1 MQKRVFF
8 GIILGLL
15 ALNLAVGM
23 YVFAARWS
31 LAANAPQGAVVQQ
44 PTPKPVVGR
53 DVPPP
58 NPLRDGGPA
67 QPILELL
74 PVGMLLLIVVA
85 VVWYRSRKQLAPST
99 DIEHP
104 SS

>member
-15 ALNLAVGM
+15 ALNVALGG
-23 YVFAARWS
+23 YVYVAKSS
-31 LAANAPQGAVVQQ
+31 LATSAPQGAVQQ
-44 PTPKPVVGR
+44 PAPTPIIGR

-74 PVGMLLLIVVA
+74 PIVMLLLTIA
-85 VVWYRSRKQLAPST
+85 VLAWYRSRKPHAQSK
-99 DIEHP
+99 DIEQTT
-104 SS
+104 S